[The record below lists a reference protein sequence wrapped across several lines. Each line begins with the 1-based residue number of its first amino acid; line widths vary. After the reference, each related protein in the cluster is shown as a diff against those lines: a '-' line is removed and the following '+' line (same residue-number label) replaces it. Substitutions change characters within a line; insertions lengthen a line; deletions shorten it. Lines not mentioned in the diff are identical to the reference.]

1 MQRMNCEE
9 AKKIDIVEY
18 MSSLG
23 FQPKKIKGND
33 YWFLSPFRN
42 EKEASFKV
50 NKKFNV
56 WYDHGLGKGGNLID
70 FGILFHKVSVTELL
84 DKLGQNNFSFHQHIG
99 DISQKNSAGEKEKI
113 SVIDVRPGI
122 TFLPL
127 ANYLQTRK

>member
-18 MSSLG
+18 ISSLG
-23 FQPKKIKGND
+23 FFPKKIRGND

-56 WYDHGLGKGGNLID
+56 WFDHGLGKGGNLVD
-70 FGILFHKVSVTELL
+70 FGVLFYNVS
-84 DKLGQNNFSFHQHIG
+84 
-99 DISQKNSAGEKEKI
+99 
-113 SVIDVRPGI
+113 
-122 TFLPL
+122 
-127 ANYLQTRK
+127 Y